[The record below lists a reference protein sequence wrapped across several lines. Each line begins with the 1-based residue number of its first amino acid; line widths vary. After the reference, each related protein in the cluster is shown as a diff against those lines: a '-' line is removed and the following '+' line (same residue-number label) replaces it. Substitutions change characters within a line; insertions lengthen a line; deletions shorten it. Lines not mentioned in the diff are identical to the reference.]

1 MRRRR
6 RVLVHLDDLLVLL
19 LATETDALRVDASL
33 EVTGDLRVVVLL
45 HEGAEAAAVLGKSLL
60 VTGGS
65 QDGDGSR
72 AELGG
77 VGVVRLLEV
86 EAETLSDGLE
96 QLATE
101 LGDGVA
107 DFLGLLP
114 PSRGN
119 RAESGGDL
127 LPDCVATSVSNKSPR
142 TRDRKRECCSPRF
155 SSSPFICESKVSE
168 PLVLAYPL
176 LATTEAS

>member
-19 LATETDALRVDASL
+19 LAAETDALRVNAGL
-33 EVTGDLRVVVLL
+33 EVTRNLRVVVLL
-45 HEGAEAAAVLGKSLL
+45 HKGAEAAAVLGKSLL
-60 VTGGS
+60 VTSGS
-65 QDGDGSR
+65 EDGDGSR

-86 EAETLSDGLE
+86 KAETLSDRLE

-107 DFLGLLP
+107 DLLGLLP
-114 PSRGN
+114 PSRDD
-119 RAESGGDL
+119 RAESSGDL
-127 LPDCVATSVSNKSPR
+127 LPDCVATQVSYEFLHARETGKENAAHPGSLPR
-142 TRDRKRECCSPRF
+142 PSFAKAR
-155 SSSPFICESKVSE
+155 
-168 PLVLAYPL
+168 
-176 LATTEAS
+176 